1 MSNNYLKGKLRTK
14 APNSRDA
21 KTIYPFPKSSHVK
34 LNLLAGYKLNGK
46 TGTFYQMDGNQNHL
60 LAMYDG
66 VVAKN
71 VARQES
77 DGSNSTKSISVLL
90 NEPLIY
96 TSDNKTKVNIDQVV
110 YTAFDKNGNVVD
122 IDPPQNFDLSGVT
135 AGNIIGEV
143 NANVAYVRVT
153 LGPRSQLGG
162 GGPYSDEISTYVGLF
177 GEKVDGTQVPNPTS
191 GGTSGAD
198 PGQIATAAAFSSYF
212 TLPSI
217 LEMKEA
223 ILLTGQR
230 SLLNDKPLLPF
241 VEQIAAGSLREF
253 MSLPN
258 GDFYAFYP
266 DYFGGL
272 GKTAYWVIKDI
283 EIIDGKIDLSDDELV
298 THMYVVGDTM
308 GSESGIGYGTVDYI
322 DRINTAGVINV
333 FNAFMADFVNGPS
346 TSASESGMGSAKPS
360 LQKKEDAIKFLQKY
374 GARPLTEEVAA
385 IRSPIYET
393 FLAYQRFCYMWAKQ
407 FKTTFEFTF
416 MPELYPGGIVEFE
429 EHGLQCYIERV
440 VHNGSYESGFTTT
453 AELTAPSATRDDS
466 GNPHNPDKSW
476 VHAGMIRSWD
486 NPTSDEVGSPK
497 GAY

>member
-1 MSNNYLKGKLRTK
+1 MAISNLKGRLRTK
-14 APNSRDA
+14 APNSKDA
-21 KTIYPFPKSSHVK
+21 RTIYPFPKGSGVKPSFGLGRAGASTYTTNNGSH
-34 LNLLAGYKLNGK
+34 
-46 TGTFYQMDGNQNHL
+46 HL

-66 VVAKN
+66 VVGTGYEY
-71 VARQES
+71 QEYN
-77 DGSNSTKSISVLL
+77 GSSSTKSISLTL
-90 NEPLIY
+90 TNPLVY
-96 TSDNKTKVNIDQVV
+96 TSDHNSKAKVEIDQVI
-110 YTAFDKNGNVVD
+110 YTAFDKNNNPVK
-122 IDPPQNFDLSGVT
+122 IDPPRNFDLAGVT

-143 NANVAYVRVT
+143 GSDVAYVRVA
-153 LGPRSQLGG
+153 LGSSANGG
-162 GGPYSDEISTYVGLF
+162 IDNELAGEASLYTSIY
-177 GEKVDGTQVPNPTS
+177 GEKVDGTQVPDPSS
-191 GGTSGAD
+191 GGAGSGKT
-198 PGQIATAAAFSSYF
+198 PGEIATAAAFSSYF

-217 LEMKEA
+217 MEMKEA

-283 EIIDGKIDLSDDELV
+283 EIMDGKIDLSDDELV

-308 GSESGIGYGTVDYI
+308 GSESGIGYGTIDYI

-346 TSASESGMGSAKPS
+346 TSSSESGMDSTKPS

-453 AELTAPSATRDDS
+453 AELSAPAATKDAS
-466 GNPHNPDKSW
+466 GNPNNPNKSW
-476 VHAGMIRSWD
+476 VHAGMIRAWD
-486 NPTSDEVGSPK
+486 NPSSDEIGAPK